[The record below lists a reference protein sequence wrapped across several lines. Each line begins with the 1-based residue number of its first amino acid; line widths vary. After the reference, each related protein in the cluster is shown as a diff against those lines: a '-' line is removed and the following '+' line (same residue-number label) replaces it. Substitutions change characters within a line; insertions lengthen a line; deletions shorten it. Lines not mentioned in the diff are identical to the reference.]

1 MFKYT
6 KRKDGR
12 LMKRVSLNGTLKTI
26 YSDNPKDLERQ
37 YIELKHLSNKGVV
50 ISYENMTV
58 STWAQKWLDTYK
70 ADKEYATRRMY
81 SNTIRLQINPY
92 MGNIPLK
99 LLKQSDI
106 LNMLNELNKKGIT
119 RKKEI
124 AFLTIKQILEKAV
137 ENDYIYKNVAAGIKI
152 KKHKSPEKEPLTDKV
167 IEEVKKLSK
176 NDFNAFMILFFIYTR
191 IKKRRTYSFAI

>member
-50 ISYENMTV
+50 ISDENMTV

-70 ADKEYATRRMY
+70 ADKEYATKKMY
-81 SNTIRLQINPY
+81 SDSIRLHINPY
-92 MGNIPLK
+92 IGNIPLK

-106 LNMLNELNKKGIT
+106 LNMLNELTKKGIT
-119 RKKEI
+119 RKKRCC
-124 AFLTIKQILEKAV
+124 TSNYKA
-137 ENDYIYKNVAAGIKI
+137 N
-152 KKHKSPEKEPLTDKV
+152 
-167 IEEVKKLSK
+167 
-176 NDFNAFMILFFIYTR
+176 FR
-191 IKKRRTYSFAI
+191 